1 MLNPLNPLVLSN
13 GVLRIVLSGDLGS
26 TNGAASTKGVL
37 DISIVG
43 ERGSDGTGSSLVAS
57 GIWMAAISGLFGEGD
72 LDGDREAGRTGLD
85 EEEAV
90 EF

>member
-1 MLNPLNPLVLSN
+1 MRRGEENQRQGGGELFKGLITIYTPAN
-13 GVLRIVLSGDLGS
+13 GSPKNLP
-26 TNGAASTKGVL
+26 
-37 DISIVG
+37 
-43 ERGSDGTGSSLVAS
+43 GSSLEAS